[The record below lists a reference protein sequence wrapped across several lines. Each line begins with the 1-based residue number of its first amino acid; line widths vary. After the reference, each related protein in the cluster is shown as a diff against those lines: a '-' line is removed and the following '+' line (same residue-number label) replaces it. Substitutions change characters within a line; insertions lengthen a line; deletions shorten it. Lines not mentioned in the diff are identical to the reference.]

1 MPSSFSGTATIAAVL
16 ALGVSASSLPAH
28 AGPTAAQLLSGYN
41 LILTGNDS
49 SQSDVEG
56 NAVIGGNITKGHTF
70 FNSRAPANPAVIL
83 YGSITGNQI
92 NLNSSGSLYA
102 PTSQSGKVNYN
113 GGGSYKGAPTQTL
126 STYTDPLSAL
136 STSLSHLA
144 STGSTLTVSGNT
156 ATFDAKP
163 GVGGIAVFDLA
174 ASTLEDL
181 SNVNVVFDQD
191 AGTKGIIVNV
201 SGIGAT
207 TFSISSSVN
216 WNQAAQTDVLFNFFD
231 ATSTVTLKD
240 WEASVLAPDATVG
253 TRWRQSGGDAICEEF
268 LRRRRAAQL
277 HLSGG
282 TPQHAGAGAGAVR
295 GPRTGAD
302 RAWTGT
308 CTLWR
313 REIRANELGSRETL
327 FQAEKSG
334 CDNPLNL
341 RRDVV
346 AVPITPAEAML
357 PPARQAARA

>member
-1 MPSSFSGTATIAAVL
+1 MEHSNSASRTMQCTNGCENDRTHYTFIEIIHKYLEDEGMPSSFSRTATIAAVL

-126 STYTDPLSAL
+126 ATYTDPLSAL

-144 STGSTLTVSGNT
+144 STGSTLTVSGDT

-231 ATSTVTLKD
+231 ADLD
-240 WEASVLAPDATVG
+240 
-253 TRWRQSGGDAICEEF
+253 GDAEG
-268 LRRRRAAQL
+268 L
-277 HLSGG
+277 GG
-282 TPQHAGAGAGAVR
+282 ISAGAGCHRRNSMEAIWR
-295 GPRTGAD
+295 GRY
-302 RAWTGT
+302 
-308 CTLWR
+308 
-313 REIRANELGSRETL
+313 
-327 FQAEKSG
+327 
-334 CDNPLNL
+334 L
-341 RRDVV
+341 RRISP
-346 AVPITPAEAML
+346 AAASCTTSPIRGHS
-357 PPARQAARA
+357 PARRCRSRRRSRSSDWR

>member
-1 MPSSFSGTATIAAVL
+1 MRVCPQAFLGTATIAAVL

-181 SNVNVVFDQD
+181 SNVNIVFDQD

-253 TRWRQSGGDAICEEF
+253 LDGGNLEGTLFAKNFSGGGELHNFTYQGALPSTPVPEPAPFAVLGLALIG
-268 LRRRRAAQL
+268 LGLVRAR
-277 HLSGG
+277 S
-282 TPQHAGAGAGAVR
+282 GAVR
-295 GPRTGAD
+295 
-302 RAWTGT
+302 
-308 CTLWR
+308 
-313 REIRANELGSRETL
+313 
-327 FQAEKSG
+327 SG
-334 CDNPLNL
+334 
-341 RRDVV
+341 R
-346 AVPITPAEAML
+346 MS
-357 PPARQAARA
+357 